1 MCFFGHYQQNI
12 QHEVLQCLTNCFFDH
27 KVEERNI
34 NMTFCMKMT
43 RFVWKVLG
51 DDALRDLQERW
62 LKEELCVGVT
72 EADDFVGGGLWRQAV
87 QFVALMQFPHL

>member
-1 MCFFGHYQQNI
+1 
-12 QHEVLQCLTNCFFDH
+12 
-27 KVEERNI
+27 
-34 NMTFCMKMT
+34 MTFCMKMT

-72 EADDFVGGGLWRQAV
+72 EADDFVGGGLWRQDV
-87 QFVALMQFPHL
+87 